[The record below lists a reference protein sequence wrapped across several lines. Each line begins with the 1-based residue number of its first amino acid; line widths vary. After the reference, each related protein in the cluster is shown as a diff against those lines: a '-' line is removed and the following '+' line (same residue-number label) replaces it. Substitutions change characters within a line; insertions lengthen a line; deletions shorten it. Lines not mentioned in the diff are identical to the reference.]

1 MFKISTSIKILIW
14 SLGTLEGS
22 TRLSLTAPAGGPA
35 ATGTGAAQAAIQA
48 AKRKKVDAYIT
59 SDLKYHD
66 FYEGNQSFLVV
77 DAGHYE
83 TEQHTKKLIL
93 NYLTEKLPN
102 FAILLSEVDTNPI
115 KYL

>member
-1 MFKISTSIKILIW
+1 MNFVKKT
-14 SLGTLEGS
+14 LGTPSLRHSHLGTNTIERVAVLGGS
-22 TRLSLTAPAGGPA
+22 GNF
-35 ATGTGAAQAAIQA
+35 AIQA
-48 AKRKKVDAYIT
+48 AKSKKADAYIT
-59 SDLKYHD
+59 ADLKYHD
-66 FYEGNQSFLVV
+66 FYEGNQSFLLV

-93 NYLTEKLPN
+93 NHLIEKLPN

>member
-1 MFKISTSIKILIW
+1 
-14 SLGTLEGS
+14 LGANTIERVAVLGGS
-22 TRLSLTAPAGGPA
+22 GSF
-35 ATGTGAAQAAIQA
+35 AIQA
-48 AKRKKVDAYIT
+48 AISKKADAYIT
-59 SDLKYHD
+59 ADLKYHD
-66 FYEGNQSFLVV
+66 FYEGNQSFLLV

>member
-1 MFKISTSIKILIW
+1 MDTCKKYETKFILKFVKKT
-14 SLGTLEGS
+14 LGTP
-22 TRLSLTAPAGGPA
+22 SLRHSQL
-35 ATGTGAAQAAIQA
+35 GTNNMIAWLYLGDLVACHSSCE
-48 AKRKKVDAYIT
+48 KKKVDAYIT
-59 SDLKYHD
+59 ADLKYHD

-102 FAILLSEVDTNPI
+102 FAILTSEMIDQ
-115 KYL
+115 